1 MIKKSVN
8 HSKDK
13 DTTLKQA
20 DKANVE
26 VIRNLKVAEIKEALN
41 RLEDVEKLRNRSFIS
56 AFLNRIEVLEKDV
69 HLLSRC
75 ANNLKNGIVTK
86 KCINQSE
93 SIEAI
98 NKSVRCDFKK
108 VFELKDA
115 DFEVMFSKIKLGFK
129 NQQEFVHDLL
139 SLTRVLLYMDIFCVR
154 ILYE

>member
-13 DTTLKQA
+13 DTRLKQA

-26 VIRNLKVAEIKEALN
+26 VIRNLKVAEMKEALN
-41 RLEDVEKLRNRSFIS
+41 RIEDVEKLNKRSSIS
-56 AFLNRIEVLEKDV
+56 AILKRIEVLEKDV

-75 ANNLKNGIVTK
+75 ANNLKNAIVTK

-108 VFELKDA
+108 VFELKDE
-115 DFEVMFSKIKLGFK
+115 DFEVMFPKLKLGFK
-129 NQQEFVHDLL
+129 NQQDFVHDLL
-139 SLTRVLLYMDIFCVR
+139 SLTRQLLYMDVFCMR

>member
-1 MIKKSVN
+1 MMKKSVN

-13 DTTLKQA
+13 DTHLKQA

-41 RLEDVEKLRNRSFIS
+41 RLEDVEKLSKRSSIT
-56 AFLNRIEVLEKDV
+56 AILKRIEQLEKDV

-108 VFELKDA
+108 VFELKDE
-115 DFEVMFSKIKLGFK
+115 DFDVMFPKIKLGFK
-129 NQQEFVHDLL
+129 NQQDFVHDLL
-139 SLTRVLLYMDIFCVR
+139 SLTRQLLYMDIFCVR

>member
-1 MIKKSVN
+1 MTKKSVN

-13 DTTLKQA
+13 DTRLKQA

-41 RLEDVEKLRNRSFIS
+41 RLEDVEKLSKRSFIS
-56 AFLNRIEVLEKDV
+56 AILNRIEVLEKDV

-86 KCINQSE
+86 ECINQSE

-98 NKSVRCDFKK
+98 NKSVSCDFKK

-115 DFEVMFSKIKLGFK
+115 DFEVMFPKNKLRFK
-129 NQQEFVHDLL
+129 NQQEFVQDLL
-139 SLTRVLLYMDIFCVR
+139 SLTRTLLHMDIFCVR